1 MSVDGNPAI
10 QASVL
15 LRENDNS
22 GVTTLTLNRPDAFN
36 TLSVELLQT
45 LLETLSDIAE
55 DQSVKIVVLTGAGR
69 AFCGGH
75 DLNEMIADPGESAMQ
90 SLFALCSQ
98 VMMRLSSLPQ
108 PVIARVQ
115 GVAAAAGCQLV
126 AQCDLAI
133 AADTAGFA
141 TSGVKLGLFC
151 STPAVPLTRNIPRK
165 QAFEM
170 LMTGDMVKAHTAEQW
185 GLINRAVPEPELDA
199 AVADLVAR
207 IIDKSPAAIRRGKST
222 FYAQIDT
229 SLQQAYET
237 TTESI
242 VCNMQD
248 EDAQAGIRAFLDKA
262 AMPEWQGR

>member
-75 DLNEMIADPGESAMQ
+75 DLNGMIADPGESAMQ

-98 VMMRLSSLPQ
+98 VMMRLSSLHQ

-141 TSGVKLGLFC
+141 TSGVKLSLFC
-151 STPAVPLTRNIPRK
+151 STPAVPLTRNK
-165 QAFEM
+165 
-170 LMTGDMVKAHTAEQW
+170 TG
-185 GLINRAVPEPELDA
+185 
-199 AVADLVAR
+199 
-207 IIDKSPAAIRRGKST
+207 
-222 FYAQIDT
+222 
-229 SLQQAYET
+229 
-237 TTESI
+237 
-242 VCNMQD
+242 
-248 EDAQAGIRAFLDKA
+248 
-262 AMPEWQGR
+262 